1 VFLALVLNL
10 VFAVALASGW
20 ALALWAADKGPA
32 PPEAGRDTRR
42 PPGTVRFAGTRH
54 GADAIPSAK
63 RAA

>member
-10 VFAVALASGW
+10 VFAVVLVSGW
-20 ALALWAADKGPA
+20 AVALLIADKSPA
-32 PPEAGRDTRR
+32 DPEAGRDAWRL
-42 PPGTVRFAGTRH
+42 PGTVRFAGTRH